1 MILHVY
7 TLGTFRFDG
16 VGGDAV
22 CDLIVD
28 EDIRGGAEDS
38 QDQRGFCAAQWPSER
53 YEMPPHILLRR

>member
-7 TLGTFRFDG
+7 TLGTFRFDR

-28 EDIRGGAEDS
+28 EDIRGDS
-38 QDQRGFCAAQWPSER
+38 RDRRGFCAAQWPSER
-53 YEMPPHILLRR
+53 YGMLPHILLRR